1 MKNNKITASIL
12 LCTVVLSSCV
22 NNVGDIEKTNKK
34 ESDDKN
40 NTAYSVQS
48 EFSKTIPDFCGKI
61 LDSTLQQK
69 LMNDGYI
76 LSIES
81 EVASDV
87 PEGTIISQNP
97 QSGTVCNERGIKLN
111 LVISCENQ
119 NIENAENANSFE
131 NADENIK
138 LNGETTKSNIII
150 NSTPKWIL
158 NPIYEYDS
166 LETFG
171 KTGYSIYK
179 IGENAGIVNID
190 GQKIGNG
197 NYSELFYC
205 PQHGLSSADVDSSV
219 QLADDLTVMP
229 DCGYKKSEIGG
240 NIYVYDI
247 TRSKIYLTGYSEGKF
262 RIADIT
268 ETDYFKSNELYTAVL
283 YNCDTDIMMY
293 ENTEMQS
300 VSEIFS
306 AESVEMKYGV
316 INKNLEHIIGFVYD
330 EICDGNDC
338 FIVKQNGKY
347 GYRGKDGQT
356 YYPCI
361 FEYANTAYKG
371 AAWVKY
377 NGKWGTVGF

>member
-1 MKNNKITASIL
+1 MKNNKKTALIL
-12 LCTVVLSSCV
+12 LCTVVLSSCF
-22 NNVGDIEKTNKK
+22 NNGGNVEKTNKK
-34 ESDDKN
+34 ESTVKN
-40 NTAYSVQS
+40 NNNDTVQN
-48 EFSKTIPDFCGKI
+48 EFSKTIPDFCGNI
-61 LDSTLQQK
+61 LDSEFQQK

-76 LSIES
+76 LSVET
-81 EVASDV
+81 EVVSDV

-111 LVISCENQ
+111 LIVSCENK
-119 NIENAENANSFE
+119 NIENTENGNSFE
-131 NADENIK
+131 NIDENNK

-158 NPIYEYDS
+158 NPNYEYDS

-205 PQHGLSSADVDSSV
+205 SQHGLSSTDVDSSV
-219 QLADDLTVMP
+219 QLADDLTIMP
-229 DCGYKKSEIGG
+229 DCGYKKSENGG

-316 INKNLEHIIGFVYD
+316 INKNFEHIIGFVYD
-330 EICDGNDC
+330 EISDGNDC

-361 FEYANTAYKG
+361 YEYANTAYKG